1 MGRTLYD
8 RPASGAAAGTVI
20 RVLVGAILAAGA
32 AELGV
37 LLAEAAHHAGQSDLL
52 FSLLG
57 VSFCFFI
64 LLCLLSR
71 RRAAG

>member
-1 MGRTLYD
+1 VLF
-8 RPASGAAAGTVI
+8 GAVI
-20 RVLVGAILAAGA
+20 AAGA

-37 LLAEAAHHAGQSDLL
+37 LLAEAARAAGQSDIL

-57 VSFCFFI
+57 VGFCFFI

-71 RRAAG
+71 RRAV

>member
-1 MGRTLYD
+1 MGRTLYN
-8 RPASGAAAGTVI
+8 RPASGAAAGTAV
-20 RVLVGAILAAGA
+20 RVLIGAILAAGA
-32 AELGV
+32 AEIGV
-37 LLAEAAHHAGQSDLL
+37 LLAEAAHSAGQSDLL

-71 RRAAG
+71 RRAPG

>member
-1 MGRTLYD
+1 MGRG
-8 RPASGAAAGTVI
+8 SGGAA
-20 RVLVGAILAAGA
+20 RVLLGAALAAGA

-37 LLAEAAHHAGQSDLL
+37 LLAEAAHAAGQSDIL

-57 VSFCFFI
+57 VGFCFFI

-71 RRAAG
+71 RRAV

>member
-1 MGRTLYD
+1 M
-8 RPASGAAAGTVI
+8 
-20 RVLVGAILAAGA
+20 RVLFGAVLAAGA

-37 LLAEAAHHAGQSDLL
+37 LLAEAAHAAGQSDIL

-57 VSFCFFI
+57 VGFCFFI

-71 RRAAG
+71 RRAV

>member
-1 MGRTLYD
+1 MGRG
-8 RPASGAAAGTVI
+8 SGTIV
-20 RVLVGAILAAGA
+20 RVLFGSVLAAGA

-37 LLAEAAHHAGQSDLL
+37 LLAEAAHAAGQSDLL

-71 RRAAG
+71 RRAV

>member
-1 MGRTLYD
+1 MGRG
-8 RPASGAAAGTVI
+8 SGNLW
-20 RVLVGAILAAGA
+20 RVLFGAVIAAGA

-37 LLAEAAHHAGQSDLL
+37 LLAEAAHAAGQSDIL

-57 VSFCFFI
+57 VGFCFFI

-71 RRAAG
+71 RRAV

>member
-1 MGRTLYD
+1 MGRG
-8 RPASGAAAGTVI
+8 PGTAI

-37 LLAEAAHHAGQSDLL
+37 LLAEAAHQSGRSDLL

-71 RRAAG
+71 RGGRAI

>member
-1 MGRTLYD
+1 
-8 RPASGAAAGTVI
+8 
-20 RVLVGAILAAGA
+20 VLVGAILAAGA

-37 LLAEAAHHAGQSDLL
+37 LLAEAAHHAGHSDLL

-71 RRAAG
+71 RRAV

>member
-1 MGRTLYD
+1 MGRTFHD
-8 RPASGAAAGTVI
+8 RPASGPPAGTAI

-37 LLAEAAHHAGQSDLL
+37 LLAEAAHDAGHSDLL

-57 VSFCFFI
+57 VGFCFFI

-71 RRAAG
+71 RRTAG